1 MKVLHDNAIKCAFA
15 LFAAAGLTAC
25 SSSDDVADDTPVNPS
40 YDGNSVKTQF
50 AINVPAVGQSTRMT
64 GENTQ
69 QSGTNFLGMENIKII
84 PLTTTK
90 AEDATTFPSSVI
102 PLANINTSDYTQDT
116 KEHKI
121 YSDVSIPVGT
131 QGFLFYGVSP
141 MSTGN
146 EAEKGYLNGFD
157 NIESCTKTSEVE
169 FSLQSIAT
177 SNFVTTQNA
186 LAQYLTT
193 LIVPNWKDITEA
205 ENATMYEAYKNFTT
219 ASSGSPRAGSGPAIL
234 KMVQDLV
241 TVVAPLKDNTTTIVA
256 ASKTVGEVATSII
269 NAVKATYFDIDA
281 SNKVTWKS
289 GTEKAIK
296 EFPTEYDLPEGAAIL
311 TCDGSVFTYVND
323 PSFGTSLVVSN
334 LTYPAAIAY
343 RANSAI
349 RTSTSDVKANDWPS
363 TANNWENSSNWNST
377 TWPSANTSV
386 TATTRAIAMKNNA
399 NYGVAQLVTSVKC
412 NNSVLK
418 DNSSEPISV
427 MVGSGFP
434 ITGVLVGGQP
444 GKIDWQYLPKSGE
457 TNKMTIW
464 DSQMASG
471 TMRAINGTY
480 SEPNYTL
487 VLDNYES
494 TAKPVNIAVEL
505 ENTSGT
511 DFRGQDGVVYAGQ
524 KFYLVAQLDP
534 STADDLNWSNVTDD
548 LNFPQKNQKRVF
560 VQDFK
565 TVARLN
571 IKSLKYAYVTI
582 PDLRSID
589 LQLGIS
595 VDLTWQNGLTF
606 DVPIE

>member
-1 MKVLHDNAIKCAFA
+1 MKVLHDNAIKCALA

-256 ASKTVGEVATSII
+256 ASKTVGDVATSII
-269 NAVKATYFDIDA
+269 NAVKATYFVIDA
-281 SNKVTWKS
+281 FNKVTWKS

-323 PSFGTSLVVSN
+323 PSFGPSLVVSN

-377 TWPSANTSV
+377 TWPSVNTSV

-565 TVARLN
+565 TVARLKIN
-571 IKSLKYAYVTI
+571 SLKYAYVTI

-606 DVPIE
+606 DVPID